1 MSVSSN
7 GKISKIYVCVN
18 FHLRCKYVLHLLFA
32 HTVLNAIIVGIIVT
46 TVLAGWLNIPKN
58 CRTGKAIKPMTCK
71 QRKVLIIYLH
81 KYSYIYLHAFSC
93 IALASFKQIY
103 LIKVRQ
109 VDTLH
114 RCQCEALIWTKE
126 TSLLSPRDG
135 HHPCTSHKNQKEPYS
150 SHRQFERLLCDAV
163 ACHTGTYPHLQ
174 LCLRVGHCMPH
185 ASVILHFHAFLSCK
199 FSGKFLS
206 GLPCVC
212 RNWLRILCTHG
223 EVQHAKRKL
232 AAPQEKCNSK
242 KVCISFSYSTSVKAI
257 FPHVLSCN

>member
-1 MSVSSN
+1 MFTIWRNIAFMFKFLYYKMTDDFFVYLSGFIFLPISYQKFCFSYSLYSSLTLFNMQIFTRKLTRIAQMNDFLENLNQPQSSWFGISSHILNTNSQAAYINKLTYANRRVGGKICSSRTMSVSSN

-114 RCQCEALIWTKE
+114 RCQCEALI
-126 TSLLSPRDG
+126 
-135 HHPCTSHKNQKEPYS
+135 
-150 SHRQFERLLCDAV
+150 
-163 ACHTGTYPHLQ
+163 
-174 LCLRVGHCMPH
+174 
-185 ASVILHFHAFLSCK
+185 
-199 FSGKFLS
+199 
-206 GLPCVC
+206 
-212 RNWLRILCTHG
+212 
-223 EVQHAKRKL
+223 
-232 AAPQEKCNSK
+232 
-242 KVCISFSYSTSVKAI
+242 
-257 FPHVLSCN
+257 